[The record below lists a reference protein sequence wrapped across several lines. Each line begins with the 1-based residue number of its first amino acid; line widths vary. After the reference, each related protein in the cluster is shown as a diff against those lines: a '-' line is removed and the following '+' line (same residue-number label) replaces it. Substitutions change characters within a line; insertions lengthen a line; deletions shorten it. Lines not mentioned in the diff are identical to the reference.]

1 MLDMLKNIVTE
12 SIKNTNVV
20 KVGTL
25 TEIGDGFKQVGVNLS
40 GKSEYNGKQIPAPVL
55 PEVPV
60 WQWTMSSQGITVEPQ
75 SGSPC
80 ITFFADANIDEW
92 KRQGG
97 VYEAG
102 SIRSHD
108 LRDGICLPG
117 GASPS
122 GSETTKDGVNIYV
135 QNGDYF
141 FHIDKDGH
149 LKMKIKSWELEIE
162 EGTTITDKK
171 AFSIKSDQNITIEGT
186 TGVTNKA
193 PNNVI
198 LDTPMVLITGSI
210 IQGAISAMAKAG
222 KAIGG
227 AFEAIFAGT
236 MRVEKNITTN
246 ASITAT
252 NTITAGGE
260 ITSSTE
266 VRVGEIKLKEHGHG
280 GVMAG
285 GANTEKSKRIT

>member
-1 MLDMLKNIVTE
+1 MFKNIVTE

-25 TEIGDGFKQVGVNLS
+25 TDISDDFKQVGVNLS

-60 WQWTMSSQGITVEPQ
+60 FQWTMKSQGITVEPQ
-75 SGSPC
+75 TGSPAVVL
-80 ITFFADANIDEW
+80 FADANIDEW

-141 FHIDKDGH
+141 FHLDKDGH
-149 LKMKIKSWELEIE
+149 LKMKIKSWNIEIE
-162 EGTTITDKK
+162 EGTTIKEQKTFNIETGED
-171 AFSIKSDQNITIEGT
+171 FTLKSSASATIEGM

-193 PNNVI
+193 PNNII

-210 IQGAISAMAKAG
+210 MQGAISALGKLG
-222 KAIGG
+222 KAIGTVFT
-227 AFEAIFAGT
+227 AVFAGS
-236 MRVEKNITTN
+236 MRVEKEIITDSYIL
-246 ASITAT
+246 AKDK
-252 NTITAGGE
+252 
-260 ITSSTE
+260 ITSNIE
-266 VRVGEIKLKEHGHG
+266 VNVGEIELTKHGHG
-280 GVMAG
+280 GVMTG
-285 GANTEKSKRIT
+285 GASTEKSKKI